1 MLAISIVAAITGLLL
16 VVSVGLLSLR
26 KRFGNRDLRLL
37 GESAHVETTLK
48 PDGTVIVAGELWPA
62 RSNNGLFISSRN
74 RVRVVAIDNLSLVV
88 EVCD

>member
-26 KRFGNRDLRLL
+26 KRFGNRDLRLI
-37 GESAHVETTLK
+37 GESARVETTLK
-48 PDGTVIVAGELWPA
+48 PDGTVIVAGELWSA
-62 RSNNGLFISSRN
+62 RSNNGLFISSQH